1 MKTGQIAKRLTS
13 LLLMLTMLFSMPLYL
28 CAADSHPGRVN
39 DTTHA
44 VYPTAPYTYMT
55 HPSPDG
61 TYTLRVR
68 INVQEGVQYYD
79 EFAVLV
85 SETGEVI
92 RAVDM
97 HREYGCQYGVDAYEA
112 IWSPEGRFVALD
124 MSESSTL
131 FWSVKFLDAEE
142 GDLWVPSSSLDL
154 YEYWIW
160 PQDPSL
166 PHPDKVRNSPLM
178 LEKWMSRGR
187 ASLIT
192 ELDLGDG
199 QRLWGRYIFDA
210 VNETITSRSWGD
222 ALDLDSAA
230 NPIWSRA
237 LGEGAPAYN
246 SGDFTVA
253 SPDGM
258 SFVTLHAAEH
268 KTDPETWSPLYSGFT
283 VKRLTE
289 MNTYELLYTVDFASY
304 PYDRTRML
312 ENYSDV
318 CVKWAPDSSYAIVES
333 ADPGAKVFVCDMITG
348 EYRLMRNLDA
358 LYETLMGKDA
368 PESFPDS
375 AHLFVEGFS
384 VSGEAL
390 WAADFGDEWV
400 RWIDDPGTYGSAGTT
415 EIVDSGTAED
425 RSWVYTPDT
434 APTVRD
440 GFTGFTAVSK
450 THHSGLDGLFSVGDG
465 YKYVHMMPSAD
476 AYSEYVV
483 DAKTERDGL
492 FGKYDIVWSEEGCW
506 VLDDEENTV
515 YAGTGVIE
523 SCGAFALA
531 CNTETHNG
539 AYNRIRLYDSEFALL
554 LDYVNEKGVAVQDDG
569 AVYAAYTRDGTT
581 YLAYVSAD
589 GKVTELGIYSG
600 NLSEYR

>member
-1 MKTGQIAKRLTS
+1 MKTGQFVKKLTS

-28 CAADSHPGRVN
+28 CAADSHPGRVH
-39 DTTHA
+39 DTSLA

-79 EFAVLV
+79 EFAVVV

-97 HREYGCQYGVDAYEA
+97 HREYGRRYGVDAYEA

-124 MSESSTL
+124 MSESTTD

-142 GDLWVPSSSLDL
+142 GDLWVPMSSLDL
-154 YEYWIW
+154 YQNWIR
-160 PQDPSL
+160 PQKPSL
-166 PHPDKVRNSPLM
+166 PHPDKVQDSPLM

-192 ELDLGDG
+192 ELDLGNG

-210 VNETITSRSWGD
+210 VNETITFRAWGD
-222 ALDLDSAA
+222 ALNLDSLA

-237 LGEGAPAYN
+237 RGEGAPAYS
-246 SGDFTVA
+246 SGDVTVA

-268 KTDPETWSPLYSGFT
+268 ETDPDTWSPLYRGFT
-283 VKRLTE
+283 VQRLTE
-289 MNTYELLYTVDFASY
+289 MNTYERHSVDFPA
-304 PYDRTRML
+304 
-312 ENYSDV
+312 NCGDV
-318 CVKWAPDSSYAIVES
+318 CVKWSPDSSYAVVES
-333 ADPGAKVFVCDMITG
+333 ADPAARVFVCDMTTG
-348 EYRLMRNLDA
+348 EYHTMRTLAA
-358 LYETLMGKDA
+358 LYENLMGKEA
-368 PESFPDS
+368 PEAFPDD

-384 VSGEAL
+384 ISGEAL

-425 RSWVYTPDT
+425 RSWVYTPYT

-450 THHSGLDGLFSVGDG
+450 THHSGLDGLFSIGDG
-465 YKYVHMMPSAD
+465 YKYVHMEHTQD
-476 AYSEYVV
+476 GYREYVA
-483 DAKTERDGL
+483 DAKTERDEL
-492 FGKYDIVWSEEGCW
+492 FGTYDIVWSEEGCW
-506 VLDDEENTV
+506 VLDENETTV
-515 YAGTGVIE
+515 YAGTGVVE

-531 CNTETHNG
+531 CRTETHNG
-539 AYNRIRLYDSEFALL
+539 AYDRIRLYDSEFTLL
-554 LDYVNEKGVAVQDDG
+554 IDYVNEKGIAVQDDG
-569 AVYAAYTRDGTT
+569 SVYAAYTKEGTT
-581 YLAYVSAD
+581 YLAYVSVD
-589 GKVTELGIYSG
+589 GTVSELGVYWG